1 MLKKIS
7 NKRNILALAATLLIV
22 SMMAISCSAQG
33 VAEPEDTID
42 IFFGDLVAKDIV
54 YDQTA
59 YDETSSADKWA
70 STVTAKDPAD
80 LYWAYAATKKDQLYK
95 QGDTTVEKDKEGNKA
110 LFTLDGVGYKAVK
123 SDAGLDNKLSGFSR
137 GEWLF
142 ELRGYET
149 SADRN
154 ADTNVVYK
162 GKYQTGDLTESS
174 KVSIPVTFAYADNG
188 AGERKMGYVSFD
200 ITVNYKQAEGA
211 SIDGDAIG
219 EYDLAVYAVIGKD
232 ENGFDKTDRI
242 PLTYEKT
249 EVGTAAAIEGDQ
261 SGQKYFQKTYSF
273 KNTVNET
280 KRMQEIAQDGELH
293 LLLTKPGSADDSV
306 IEEELDLDPKAEGVN
321 GYTGNTAVIMSGL
334 DTHIT
339 ATINVTLK
347 EGGLIDV
354 QFETPTTAESLNLNQ
369 PNSSYVEGDGKITG
383 YVEGVNDGTATGSGA
398 TALTN

>member
-42 IFFGDLVAKDIV
+42 IFFGDLVAKDVV

-59 YDETSSADKWA
+59 YDEESSADKWA
-70 STVTAKDPAD
+70 FAVTAKDPD
-80 LYWAYAATKKDQLYK
+80 SLYWAYAATKADQLYK

-110 LFTLDGVGYKAVK
+110 LFTLNGVGYKAVK
-123 SDAGLDNKLSGFSR
+123 TDTGLDAKLSGFSR

-149 SADRN
+149 AGDRAADK
-154 ADTNVVYK
+154 NVVYK

-188 AGERKMGYVSFD
+188 AGDRKMGYVSFD

-211 SIDGDAIG
+211 SIDDTAIG

-232 ENGFDKTDRI
+232 ENGEDKTDRI
-242 PLTYEKT
+242 PLTYTKT
-249 EVGTAAAIEGDQ
+249 EVGEAAAIEGDQ
-261 SGQKYFQKTYSF
+261 SGQKYFQKTYNF
-273 KNTVNET
+273 TNTVNET

-293 LLLTKPGSADDSV
+293 LLLTKPDTEKNDGSV
-306 IEEELDLDPKAEGVN
+306 IEEELDLN
-321 GYTGNTAVIMSGL
+321 GEAAGLGYIGKTAVIMSGL

-354 QFETPTTAESLNLNQ
+354 QFETPTTAESLGL
-369 PNSSYVEGDGKITG
+369 PNAAYVSGENEVTG
-383 YVEGVNDGTATGSGA
+383 YVKGVNDGTATEAGA

>member
-42 IFFGDLVAKDIV
+42 IFFGDLVAKDVV

-59 YDETSSADKWA
+59 YDEESSADAW
-70 STVTAKDPAD
+70 SSSVTAKDPNS
-80 LYWAYAATKKDQLYK
+80 LYWAYAATKADQLYK
-95 QGDTTVEKDKEGNKA
+95 QGDTTVEKDEVDNKA
-110 LFTLDGVGYKAVK
+110 LFTLGGVYYKAVK
-123 SDAGLDNKLSGFSR
+123 AEAGLDAKLSGFSR

-149 SADRN
+149 SDDRKK
-154 ADTNVVYK
+154 DTNVVYK
-162 GKYQTGDLTESS
+162 GKYQTEDLTQSS

-188 AGERKMGYVSFD
+188 SGDRKMGYVSFD

-211 SIDGDAIG
+211 SIDDTAIG

-232 ENGFDKTDRI
+232 ANGADTADRI
-242 PLTYEKT
+242 PLTYTKT
-249 EVGTAAAIEGDQ
+249 DVGEAVAIEGDQ
-261 SGQKYFQKTYSF
+261 SGQKYFQKTYHF
-273 KNTVNET
+273 TNTVNT
-280 KRMQEIAQDGELH
+280 TTRMQEIAQDGELH
-293 LLLTKPGSADDSV
+293 LLLTKPDPENDGGV
-306 IEEELDLDPKAEGVN
+306 IEEELDLDSKTDGVN

-334 DTHIT
+334 DTHIK

-354 QFETPTTAESLNLNQ
+354 QFETPTTVESLGQ
-369 PNSSYVEGDGKITG
+369 PTADFVDGGKKVTG
-383 YVEGVNDGTATGSGA
+383 YVEGVNDGTATGAGA
-398 TALTN
+398 TVLSD